1 MKIGVVA
8 LGGCWDSGVTAVLDV
23 LRTADA
29 ARARVDATIPALECV
44 VVTATDEAVRTAGGL
59 LIPAGRLIDDCV
71 ATTDLDLIL
80 VPALAA
86 QSPATMVD
94 ALMRQDIRAVR
105 TALRR
110 WADGGGALAAA
121 CTGTFVLAEAGLLDQ
136 RRATTTW
143 WLRDFFRR
151 RYPAVHLDMSRMVV
165 RDGGVVTAGAA
176 FAHIDLALSIV
187 AQVSPR
193 LAAETAGALLIDERP
208 TPSTGV
214 VTDYLKGHD
223 QLVSDFEAWVR
234 AHLHSPVGVAD
245 AALALGV
252 TRRTLERHVRD
263 RLSTSPY
270 AFIRSLR
277 AERAEHLRATTALP
291 VADIAQRVGY
301 QDATSVRRLRSGR
314 QPLTRRSEAGPNHVG
329 DLLQPPE

>member
-8 LGGCWDSGVTAVLDV
+8 LDGCWDSGVTSVIDV

-29 ARARVDATIPALECV
+29 ARTRVDATIPALECMF
-44 VVTATDEAVRTAGGL
+44 VTSTDEPVRTAGGL

-71 ATTDLDLIL
+71 AAADLDLLL

-86 QSPATMVD
+86 QSPATVVD
-94 ALMRQDIRAVR
+94 FLMRQDVRGVR

-110 WADGGGALAAA
+110 WADGGGSLAAA

-136 RRATTTW
+136 RQATTTW
-143 WLRDFFRR
+143 WLAELFRH
-151 RYPAVHLDMSRMVV
+151 RYPAVRLDMSRMVV
-165 RDGGVVTAGAA
+165 SDAGVVTAGAA
-176 FAHIDLALSIV
+176 FAHIDLALGIV

-193 LAAETAGALLIDERP
+193 LAAETAGALLIEERP
-208 TPSTGV
+208 TPSTGAMS
-214 VTDYLKGHD
+214 DYLEDHD
-223 QLVSDFEAWVR
+223 QLTSDFEAWAR

-252 TRRTLERHVRD
+252 TRRTLERRVRD
-263 RLSTSPY
+263 RLGTSPY

-277 AERAEHLRATTALP
+277 AERAEHLRVTTAMP
-291 VADIAQRVGY
+291 TADIARQVGY
-301 QDATSVRRLRSGR
+301 QDAATVRRLRGGR
-314 QPLTRRSEAGPNHVG
+314 QQSPK
-329 DLLQPPE
+329 